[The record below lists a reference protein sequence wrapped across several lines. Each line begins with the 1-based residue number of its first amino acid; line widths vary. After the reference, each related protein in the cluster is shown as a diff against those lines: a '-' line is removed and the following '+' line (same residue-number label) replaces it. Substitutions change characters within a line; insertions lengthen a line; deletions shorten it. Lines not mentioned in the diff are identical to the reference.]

1 VCLCVY
7 VCVREK
13 KGILL
18 LDFGFF
24 CFFVFF
30 WLGGVVGRG
39 GWTLRGF
46 SFYRV
51 FFGKFF
57 STSVQ
62 KNVKLGD
69 KKLN

>member
-18 LDFGFF
+18 LDFGFY
-24 CFFVFF
+24 FFFF
-30 WLGGVVGRG
+30 GWGGGGGG